1 MLYNDFNI
9 ICVLNFLYN
18 LCSCV
23 CETWDP
29 TVVIGQMAMYVK
41 NVLSDDD

>member
-18 LCSCV
+18 LS
-23 CETWDP
+23 
-29 TVVIGQMAMYVK
+29 VK
-41 NVLSDDD
+41 LGIPQLS